1 MGEERESQERIENP
15 NPNRP
20 KGEEI
25 ETERARRLRE
35 KRARKAGTAARK
47 IELSRPAREDP
58 ARPVQESEKG
68 N

>member
-35 KRARKAGTAARK
+35 KRARKAGTAAR
-47 IELSRPAREDP
+47 EDP

-68 N
+68 